1 MHPVKEKAKMKLE
14 PIIEVLKKI
23 RIKQT
28 DQRIDFDLYMRVEV
42 EVETY
47 VRHRIPTSSLYRY
60 MEGERKKLK

>member
-1 MHPVKEKAKMKLE
+1 MKLE

-47 VRHRIPTSSLYRY
+47 IRHRIPTSSLYRY
-60 MEGERKKLK
+60 MEGERKS